1 MTGIIW
7 IVFGVLLALWTA
19 AVWLATAVTSWAA
32 QALQSGTA
40 SGSIKVPDVIEQLPQ
55 AVKDWL
61 PGNLLELIPTMV
73 ANLQRVVEMIE
84 TSLPWAG
91 TAVGWLVPLLWIGWF
106 IVALGLLVVALV
118 AHVLVRRAARLPSRS
133 RPDARPPGPA
143 HS

>member
-7 IVFGVLLALWTA
+7 IVFGVLLALGTA
-19 AVWLATAVTSWAA
+19 AVWLATAVTGWAA

-118 AHVLVRRAARLPSRS
+118 AHVLVRRAARLPQ
-133 RPDARPPGPA
+133 PQPA
-143 HS
+143 